1 MPKEIKSVVTN
12 RQAYRDFHIE
22 KTYETGIELF
32 GNEVKSLRAGK
43 ANLKGSFCRI
53 EKGEVFI
60 FNMHINPYEFSSE
73 ETDPVRDRKLLL
85 HKSEIKHL
93 EVKLAQQGYA
103 LVPIKVYFKRGYAKM
118 EIGLGKGKKLYDKRH
133 ALKEKQAKRE
143 IDRAMRH
150 KNK

>member
-1 MPKEIKSVVTN
+1 MPKENKSVVTN

-22 KTYETGIELF
+22 KTYEAGIELF

-53 EKGEVFI
+53 EKGEVFLS
-60 FNMHINPYEFSSE
+60 NMHVNPYEFSSE
-73 ETDPVRDRKLLL
+73 ETDPVRERKLLL

-103 LVPIKVYFKRGYAKM
+103 LVPIKVYFKRSYAKI
-118 EIGLGKGKKLYDKRH
+118 EIGLGIGKKLYDKRH

-150 KNK
+150 KNR

>member
-22 KTYETGIELF
+22 KTYEAGIELF

-73 ETDPVRDRKLLL
+73 ETDPVRGRKLLL

-118 EIGLGKGKKLYDKRH
+118 EIGLGRGKKLYDKRH

-150 KNK
+150 KNR